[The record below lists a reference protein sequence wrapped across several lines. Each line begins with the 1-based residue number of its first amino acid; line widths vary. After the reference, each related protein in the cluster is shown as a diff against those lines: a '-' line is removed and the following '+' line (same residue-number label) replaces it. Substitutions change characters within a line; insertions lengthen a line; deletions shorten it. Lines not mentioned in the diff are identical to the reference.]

1 MKYVLV
7 VYSYSKKEY
16 RRVIGEPTENHNK
29 LCKAMIDWFPP
40 NPINHICSLHSNRS
54 LKLWSENEWRGKYVQ
69 REHERGLASIYG
81 AFG

>member
-29 LCKAMIDWFPP
+29 LCKAMIGLDMQLGDDYFSL
-40 NPINHICSLHSNRS
+40 IEEANHEI
-54 LKLWSENEWRGKYVQ
+54 
-69 REHERGLASIYG
+69 
-81 AFG
+81 